1 MYPISTILMQNA
13 VVPHQMGTATGTL
26 NFFRTLGGAI
36 VVAVFGAILLGGA
49 HDGSGVMTLE
59 KLAAGHGDMAPAF
72 HWVFIVAAVFLGIS
86 LLCLLAVEEH
96 PLRGPVRLAKQG
108 SE

>member
-1 MYPISTILMQNA
+1 
-13 VVPHQMGTATGTL
+13 
-26 NFFRTLGGAI
+26 
-36 VVAVFGAILLGGA
+36 VFGAILLGGA

-96 PLRGPVRLAKQG
+96 PLRGPARLAGQA